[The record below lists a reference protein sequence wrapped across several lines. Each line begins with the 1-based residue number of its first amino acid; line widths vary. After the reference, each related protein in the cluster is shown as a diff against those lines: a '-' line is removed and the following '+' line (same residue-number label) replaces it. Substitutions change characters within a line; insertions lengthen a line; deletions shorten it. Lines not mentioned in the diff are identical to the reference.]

1 MANVDVLLINP
12 GGRELIYQDLGTELS
27 AVEPPLWCRLIAGYM
42 LDRGYSVQILDSE
55 AENKG
60 PEAVAMEVAAINPR
74 LVGMIVFGHQ
84 PSASTQQ
91 MTGAGPV
98 CRAIKTNDP
107 DRQIVVVG
115 GHVAALP
122 ERTMNEESVDFAC
135 TGEGPITI
143 HQLVQALDS
152 GPTPDFSK
160 VEGLVWRENGDIRQ
174 NPTPALIKD
183 LDADLHGN
191 AWHLLPMK
199 KYRAHNW
206 QCFGDLDSRQPYA
219 SIYTT
224 LGCPYKCVFCC
235 INAPFGTNRYRMR
248 NPDKVVQEID
258 HLYHN
263 YGVKTFKIID
273 EMFVLN
279 DRHVSGICELLAAK
293 PYAQELNFWAYARV
307 DTVKPERLKLLREAG
322 IRWLA
327 LGIESG
333 SEHVRDGA
341 EKSLDQQ
348 EILEIVQAIQHAGI
362 NVIGNYI
369 FGLPD
374 DNLQTMQQTLDLA
387 KTLNCEFANFYSAMA
402 YPGSPLYQMAV
413 KNGWELPEQWSGF
426 SQHSYDCKPLPTE
439 QVLAAEVLRFRDNA
453 FHEYFENQFYLD
465 MVTEK
470 FGGETRKHIEEMTR
484 TRLRRKLLE
493 GGNGSNSGAT
503 PLRTPVQSKLTSP
516 FGIISI

>member
-1 MANVDVLLINP
+1 
-12 GGRELIYQDLGTELS
+12 
-27 AVEPPLWCRLIAGYM
+27 
-42 LDRGYSVQILDSE
+42 
-55 AENKG
+55 
-60 PEAVAMEVAAINPR
+60 
-74 LVGMIVFGHQ
+74 
-84 PSASTQQ
+84 
-91 MTGAGPV
+91 
-98 CRAIKTNDP
+98 
-107 DRQIVVVG
+107 
-115 GHVAALP
+115 
-122 ERTMNEESVDFAC
+122 
-135 TGEGPITI
+135 
-143 HQLVQALDS
+143 
-152 GPTPDFSK
+152 
-160 VEGLVWRENGDIRQ
+160 
-174 NPTPALIKD
+174 
-183 LDADLHGN
+183 
-191 AWHLLPMK
+191 
-199 KYRAHNW
+199 
-206 QCFGDLDSRQPYA
+206 
-219 SIYTT
+219 
-224 LGCPYKCVFCC
+224 
-235 INAPFGTNRYRMR
+235 
-248 NPDKVVQEID
+248 
-258 HLYHN
+258 
-263 YGVKTFKIID
+263 
-273 EMFVLN
+273 
-279 DRHVSGICELLAAK
+279 
-293 PYAQELNFWAYARV
+293 LNFWAYARV